1 MNLSLLLGHAA
12 PYRRSLVFAGAL
24 MLGETAATLALPW
37 IGGQFLAG
45 VITVAEIDVGAIVA
59 LLLALFAAQALF
71 RFFSN
76 YVLSRTSQQIL
87 ADLRR
92 RIYDHLI
99 SLPLGFFQ
107 QRRQGDILAILTYEV
122 EQLSG
127 FLTGTMLNF
136 VPLMLT
142 ALGAVVLMVRI
153 DPQLALLVVL
163 LVPAFYLLLRLMG
176 RRLRPLSE
184 RVRQAQA
191 TGVAIA
197 QDGISMLPVVKAF
210 NREGFES
217 GRYGAQMRE
226 AMLLGIT
233 VQRIYAALAP
243 VTQFLVAAAVV
254 LLLALASGRVNSG
267 EMPPSELI
275 SFLLYAALL
284 TRPVASLSGLYG
296 QTQMARGRL
305 QRLQEVLEEPPEPLG
320 EGRPLPGPARGE
332 IAFEGVHFAH
342 TGRLATLAG
351 IDLRIGAGETV
362 ALTGENGAG
371 KTTLVHLLLRFH
383 DPDSGRILID
393 GTDIATV
400 SPASLRAQIGLV
412 PQNVL
417 LVHGTVRENI
427 AYGAPDATSGEIE
440 RAARLAQAHDF
451 ITGLPQGYETEI
463 GDQGVRLSGGQRHRL
478 ALARALVK
486 DPPILILD
494 EVTAMFDPEG
504 ERTFVEDARAAFAE
518 RTVILITHRPASL
531 ALADRIVRLAHG
543 RVVAAP
549 AQAAG
554 DAVDVPA
561 GGQ

>member
-1 MNLSLLLGHAA
+1 MNLSLLLRHAA
-12 PYRRSLVFAGAL
+12 PYRGSLAFAGAL

-45 VITVAEIDVGAIVA
+45 VITVADIDIGAIVG

-76 YVLSRTSQQIL
+76 YVLSRISQQIL

-92 RIYDHLI
+92 RIYDHLM

-122 EQLSG
+122 EALSG
-127 FLTGTMLNF
+127 FLTGTMLNV

-163 LVPAFYLLLRLMG
+163 LVPTFYVLLRYMG

-184 RVRQAQA
+184 RLRQAQA

-226 AMLLGIT
+226 AMQLGIT
-233 VQRIYAALAP
+233 VQRIYATLAP

-254 LLLALASGRVNSG
+254 VLLALASRRVNSG
-267 EMPPSELI
+267 EMPPSELV

-284 TRPVASLSGLYG
+284 TRPVASLSGVYG
-296 QTQMARGRL
+296 QIQMARGRL
-305 QRLQEVLEEPPEPLG
+305 QRLQDVFEERPEPLG
-320 EGRPLPGPARGE
+320 EGRPLGPARGE
-332 IAFEGVHFAH
+332 IAFEDLHFAH

-351 IDLRIGAGETV
+351 IDLCIGAGETV

-417 LVHGTVRENI
+417 LLHGTVRENI
-427 AYGAPDATSGEIE
+427 AYGAPDATDEEIE

-451 ITGLPQGYETEI
+451 ITGLPQGYETQI

-504 ERTFVEDARAAFAE
+504 ERSFVEDARAAFAE

-531 ALADRIVRLAHG
+531 ALADRIVRLAQG
-543 RVVAAP
+543 RVVASP
-549 AQAAG
+549 AHAAG
-554 DAVDVPA
+554 DVGDLSA